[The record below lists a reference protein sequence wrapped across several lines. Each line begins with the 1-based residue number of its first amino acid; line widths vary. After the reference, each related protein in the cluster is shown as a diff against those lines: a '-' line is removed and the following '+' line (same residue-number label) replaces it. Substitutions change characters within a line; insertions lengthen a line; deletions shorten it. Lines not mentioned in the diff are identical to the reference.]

1 MGDTNGKPAY
11 LSNDWDYE
19 LSWDGAKWIII
30 STEGIY
36 YFNTQDT
43 EFPPSEGWQTNLALD
58 PTDTPPNLSGGV
70 TLLPVELTSFTANVN
85 KNEVTLNWQTAT
97 EVNNYGIEI
106 ERSVHLS
113 FRVSTAN
120 REILVGKKLVLLKD
134 TEIQFLQKNIHL

>member
-70 TLLPVELTSFTANVN
+70 TLLPVELTSFTASSTENGI
-85 KNEVTLNWQTAT
+85 KLNWQTAT

-120 REILVGKKLVLLKD
+120 REILVGKRSVL
-134 TEIQFLQKNIHL
+134 